1 MQTKHFDQMGETILG
16 RIEDMGSR
24 IDEME
29 KDVGNLVKQAG
40 LEPSV
45 GTMPVAPSLPQQDT
59 IGEQD
64 AEDTAS
70 V

>member
-1 MQTKHFDQMGETILG
+1 MGETILG

-24 IDEME
+24 IDDME
-29 KDVGNLVKQAG
+29 KNVGNLMTQAG

-45 GTMPVAPSLPQQDT
+45 GTMPVVPTLPQQDT